1 MQFYTLFYTVLRN
14 ENIKL
19 QVAVYFCKLNVSKFI
34 KVDFLWVFITTI
46 FFPSPQ
52 FFRPVAV
59 TNITFSPLSVH
70 KVQLDFIIYHC
81 NDALDI
87 KGTDGV
93 TSV

>member
-1 MQFYTLFYTVLRN
+1 MKYAVTMQFYTLFYTVLRN
-14 ENIKL
+14 ENSKL
-19 QVAVYFCKLNVSKFI
+19 REAAVYFYILNVSKFL

-70 KVQLDFIIYHC
+70 KVQLDFIIYHHKRC
-81 NDALDI
+81 I
-87 KGTDGV
+87 RH
-93 TSV
+93 